1 MSGLPA
7 TQKRKRCAPF
17 GGVAMAAA
25 ALLCSVSPLAAESL
39 RQALASTYQYNP
51 ALDAQRARLRAT
63 DEGVPIARSGYLPQ
77 VSATGTLNYQNTHN
91 RPDIGNSNGDLYPQQ
106 YQGQITQNLFN
117 GFQTTNAVN
126 AAEATVRAGRE
137 TLRDTER
144 TVLLQ
149 AVTAYMDVLR
159 DSAIVGLQ
167 ESNVQVLTRELKATK
182 DRFAVG
188 EVTKT
193 DVAQAEARR
202 AGAVSQLDLARSNLK
217 TSRASFEQVVGHAP
231 SGLAETRPPEK
242 LLPKSLADA
251 IGVSARENPLVV
263 AALYNEQ
270 AARYTVDQIRGQLL
284 PSVDVTA
291 SLSDTIEPSRQI
303 AETTQGV
310 VTGRL
315 TVPIYEGGRV
325 YAQVRQAKHTHV
337 AALQAIEQTRTQVQ
351 QGVTQAWSQLQA
363 ARAQLESDR
372 IQVEA
377 NRTALAGVREEERV
391 GQRTLLDVLN
401 AEQEHL
407 NSQVNLVTDKRNLV
421 VSAYTLLSQVGRLD
435 ASYINVVA
443 EVYDPEIHYEEVRRK
458 WFGLDI
464 THGDGR
470 REFFDAWG
478 TRTEREPMKLGKPG
492 KG

>member
-1 MSGLPA
+1 MKNMQL
-7 TQKRKRCAPF
+7 KRERIR
-17 GGVAMAAA
+17 GRSR
-25 ALLCSVSPLAAESL
+25 LRNRLAAILLATASSVALSAAGPVTAETL
-39 RQALASTYQYNP
+39 KQALSSTYSYNP

-77 VSATGTLNYQNTHN
+77 IGATGTLNYQNTHN
-91 RPDIGNSNGDLYPQQ
+91 RPDPGNSNGELYPQQ
-106 YQGQITQNLFN
+106 YQGTISQNLFN
-117 GFQTTNAVN
+117 GFQTHNAVN
-126 AAEATVRAGRE
+126 AAEAQVRAGRE

-144 TVLLQ
+144 TILLQ
-149 AVTAYMDVLR
+149 AVTAYMDVVR
-159 DSAIVGLQ
+159 DTAIIGLQ
-167 ESNVQVLTRELKATK
+167 ESNVQVLSRELKATK
-182 DRFAVG
+182 DRFSVG

-202 AGAVSQLDLARSNLK
+202 AGAVSQLDLARANLK
-217 TSRASFEQVVGHAP
+217 TSRANFEQVVGHPP
-231 SGLAETRPPEK
+231 SNLHETPLPEK
-242 LLPKSLADA
+242 LLPKSLGDA
-251 IGVSARENPLVV
+251 IGISARENPLVV

-270 AARYTVDQIRGQLL
+270 AARFTVDQIRGQLL
-284 PSVDVTA
+284 PSVDVQA
-291 SLSDTIEPSRQI
+291 SISDTIEPSRFVK
-303 AETTQGV
+303 ETTQGV

-315 TVPIYEGGRV
+315 TVPLYEGGRV

-337 AALQAIEQTRTQVQ
+337 AALQAIEQSRTQVQ

-363 ARAQLESDR
+363 GRAQLESDR

-421 VSAYTLLSQVGRLD
+421 VAAYAVLSQIGRLD
-435 ASYINVVA
+435 ATYLNVSA

-458 WFGLDI
+458 WFGLSI

-470 REFFDAWG
+470 REHFDAWN
-478 TRTEREPMKLGKPG
+478 TRSEAMK
-492 KG
+492 